1 MTRSLYRG
9 LVWLH
14 PRAFRREFG
23 DEMLWIFDEAS
34 TFGASSLFT
43 DGVISL
49 LRQWLLRTRIW
60 TLAAATAGG
69 ILQVSLGGAVM
80 LLHGRLNLRKAT
92 VVNPDVLVTEELLH
106 VTVWALAAVL
116 VMVAVLALWVKSLN
130 GRRLQRLATGFAR
143 R

>member
-14 PRAFRREFG
+14 PRAFRSEFG
-23 DEMLWIFDEAS
+23 DEMLWIFDESSA
-34 TFGASSLFT
+34 FGASSLLT

-49 LRQWLLRTRIW
+49 LRQWLLRTRVW

-80 LLHGRLNLRKAT
+80 FFHGRLNLHRAT
-92 VVNPDVLVTEELLH
+92 LVTSDVPATEELLH
-106 VTVWALAAVL
+106 ITVWALAAVL
-116 VMVAVLALWVKSLN
+116 AMVAALALWVKSLN
-130 GRRLQRLATGFAR
+130 GRRLERLATGFAR